1 MQNLPKQKKKKSI
14 KIMRITFERKKIR
27 MVKLKNIQIKKLT
40 QVKKKKTTTT
50 IKKIRIKFDKI
61 EN

>member
-1 MQNLPKQKKKKSI
+1 
-14 KIMRITFERKKIR
+14 MRITFERKKNKDGEIE
-27 MVKLKNIQIKKLT
+27 KYSNKKT
-40 QVKKKKTTTT
+40 NSSKKKKTTTT

>member
-1 MQNLPKQKKKKSI
+1 MQNLPKQKKKSI
-14 KIMRITFERKKIR
+14 KIMRITFERKKNKDGEIE
-27 MVKLKNIQIKKLT
+27 KYSNKKT
-40 QVKKKKTTTT
+40 NSSKKKKTTTT